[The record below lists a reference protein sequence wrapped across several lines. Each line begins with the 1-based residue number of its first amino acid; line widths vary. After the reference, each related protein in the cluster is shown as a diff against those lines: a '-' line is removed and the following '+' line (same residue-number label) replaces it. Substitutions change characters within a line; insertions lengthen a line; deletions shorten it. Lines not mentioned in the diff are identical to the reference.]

1 MLMKK
6 PLRYVLSVMLML
18 ALMLSMGTAAFAD
31 KTDSGL
37 PVEYVSYG
45 VGLSDEP
52 GVDKHGLGDDGITI
66 DGVSW
71 KPKMSEDKLYVHIL
85 DLAAAKLL
93 RGCTDEAK
101 ELGID
106 YAKLYIENGL
116 IQVKEDVPSAEA
128 EELRAKLDKLTYAAV
143 IGVVAGDVF
152 DVGNGGEVKLQVVV
166 AGFVTGAAKE
176 TAAEQETVKSVLE
189 VKGIG
194 TPYNKGE
201 VDLDEVN
208 NTNFAGVTTTTIY
221 VAYGGA
227 TRYEYSA
234 SPLSSDGLDGGELQP
249 DYEPKYK
256 LSERMRSGRV
266 GVANAEGDENKYYI
280 KIVGIGNEPKFIPVD
295 DLASMGDDAWDAMKN
310 IAENGVLATEIIV
323 ATDQDGNNIVMT
335 IKLTD
340 DTADLNKLRREQ
352 YPPAGEVEPAEG
364 EDGGDISLSDAAP
377 GGEENEEPGEGSGE
391 GESNE
396 PSDKYHVVSGTGEGQ
411 YDPNDI
417 IEVKPTGD
425 DTADVTVRDT
435 VIGPPLYW

>member
-1 MLMKK
+1 MKK
-6 PLRYVLSVMLML
+6 PLLYVLSVVLML

-116 IQVKEDVPSAEA
+116 IQVKEEVPSAEA

-166 AGFVTGAAKE
+166 TGFVTGGGE
-176 TAAEQETVKSVLE
+176 AAEPGTEENGLD

-194 TPYNKGE
+194 VPFDKNNGYDTSGVTGE
-201 VDLDEVN
+201 N
-208 NTNFAGVTTTTIY
+208 YAGVTKTTIY
-221 VAYGGA
+221 IMYGGA
-227 TRYEYSA
+227 TWYGDSGPECYS
-234 SPLSSDGLDGGELQP
+234 LDEELP
-249 DYEPKYK
+249 PPEEMPNY
-256 LSERMRSGRV
+256 SERSGFA
-266 GVANAEGDENKYYI
+266 GVAKAKDDTNNYYI
-280 KIVGIGNEPKFIPVD
+280 KIVGLSGEAEFIPVD
-295 DLASMGDDAWDAMKN
+295 DLASLGDDPNAIWNARVADIVGRDMEDYGK
-310 IAENGVLATEIIV
+310 LADSVII
-323 ATDQDGNNIVMT
+323 ATDPEGNNIVMT
-335 IKLTD
+335 INLKD
-340 DTADLNKLRREQ
+340 DTAKAE
-352 YPPAGEVEPAEG
+352 EVIS
-364 EDGGDISLSDAAP
+364 EDGTESKTPDGYNDPEKVNRDLQYAPEDIVEADRT
-377 GGEENEEPGEGSGE
+377 
-391 GESNE
+391 GES
-396 PSDKYHVVSGTGEGQ
+396 
-411 YDPNDI
+411 
-417 IEVKPTGD
+417 
-425 DTADVTVRDT
+425 TADVTVRDT
-435 VIGPPLYW
+435 VIAPDPNAPVIS

>member
-1 MLMKK
+1 MKK

-116 IQVKEDVPSAEA
+116 IQVKEEVPSAEA

-143 IGVVAGDVF
+143 IGVVAGDRF
-152 DVGNGGEVKLQVVV
+152 DVGNGGDVKLQVVV
-166 AGFVTGAAKE
+166 TGFVTGGGE
-176 TAAEQETVKSVLE
+176 AAEPGTEENGLD

-194 TPYNKGE
+194 VPFDKNNGYDTSGVTGE
-201 VDLDEVN
+201 NYAGVTRTTIYIMYGGVTWYGDSGPECYSLDEELPPPEEMPN
-208 NTNFAGVTTTTIY
+208 YSERSGFAGVAKAKDDT
-221 VAYGGA
+221 
-227 TRYEYSA
+227 
-234 SPLSSDGLDGGELQP
+234 
-249 DYEPKYK
+249 
-256 LSERMRSGRV
+256 
-266 GVANAEGDENKYYI
+266 NNYYI
-280 KIVGIGNEPKFIPVD
+280 KIVGLSGEAEFIPVD
-295 DLASMGDDAWDAMKN
+295 DLASLGDDPDAIWNARVADIVGRDMEDYGK
-310 IAENGVLATEIIV
+310 LADSVII
-323 ATDQDGNNIVMT
+323 ATDPEGNNIVMT
-335 IKLTD
+335 INLKD
-340 DTADLNKLRREQ
+340 DTAKAE
-352 YPPAGEVEPAEG
+352 EVIS
-364 EDGGDISLSDAAP
+364 EDGTESKTPDGYNDPEKVNRDLQYAPEDIVEADRT
-377 GGEENEEPGEGSGE
+377 
-391 GESNE
+391 GES
-396 PSDKYHVVSGTGEGQ
+396 
-411 YDPNDI
+411 
-417 IEVKPTGD
+417 
-425 DTADVTVRDT
+425 TADVTVRDT
-435 VIGPPLYW
+435 VIAPDPNAPVIS

>member
-1 MLMKK
+1 MKK
-6 PLRYVLSVMLML
+6 PLRYVLSVVLML

-116 IQVKEDVPSAEA
+116 IQVKEEVPSAEA

-152 DVGNGGEVKLQVVV
+152 DVGNGGDVKLQVVV
-166 AGFVTGAAKE
+166 TGFVTGGGE
-176 TAAEQETVKSVLE
+176 AAEPGTEESGLD

-194 TPYNKGE
+194 VPFDKNNGYDTSGVTGE
-201 VDLDEVN
+201 NYAGVTKTTIYIMYGGVTRHGDSEPECCSLDEETPPPEEMPN
-208 NTNFAGVTTTTIY
+208 YSERSGFAGVAKAKDDT
-221 VAYGGA
+221 
-227 TRYEYSA
+227 
-234 SPLSSDGLDGGELQP
+234 
-249 DYEPKYK
+249 
-256 LSERMRSGRV
+256 
-266 GVANAEGDENKYYI
+266 NNYYI
-280 KIVGIGNEPKFIPVD
+280 KNVGLSGEAEFIPVD
-295 DLASMGDDAWDAMKN
+295 DLASLGDAPDAIWKARVADIVGRDMEDYGK
-310 IAENGVLATEIIV
+310 LADSIIV
-323 ATDQDGNNIVMT
+323 ATDKDGSNIVMT
-335 IKLTD
+335 IKLKD
-340 DTADLNKLRREQ
+340 GTAKLE
-352 YPPAGEVEPAEG
+352 EVIS
-364 EDGGDISLSDAAP
+364 EDGTESKTPDGYNDPEKVNRDLQYAP
-377 GGEENEEPGEGSGE
+377 ENIVKADRT
-391 GESNE
+391 GES
-396 PSDKYHVVSGTGEGQ
+396 
-411 YDPNDI
+411 
-417 IEVKPTGD
+417 
-425 DTADVTVRDT
+425 TADVTVRDT
-435 VIGPPLYW
+435 VIAPDPNAPVIS